1 MLAMC
6 KNKGFTLTELMI
18 AVAVVGI
25 LAAIAVP
32 NYTQYVART
41 KLSEAPSNL
50 MQMAALQE
58 QFYRDFRR
66 YAVGYSDSGAAA
78 TETAGTSNQDGK
90 IAWGSANNKY
100 FTYAVNTATDGQS
113 FYISAVGNSADKV
126 DAYKYFINGNN
137 VRCVYQGTDLLN
149 TLTAYTAALTTCP
162 ATTGWSAW

>member
-1 MLAMC
+1 MRTMR
-6 KNKGFTLTELMI
+6 KNNGFTLIELMI

-41 KLSEAPSNL
+41 KLSEATSNL
-50 MQMAALQE
+50 MQMATLQE

-66 YAVGYSDSGAAA
+66 YGVGYSDAGAAA
-78 TETAGTSNQDGK
+78 TETSGTSNQDGK
-90 IAWGSANNKY
+90 IAWGTTNNKY

-113 FYISAVGNSADKV
+113 FYISAVGNSADKI
-126 DAYKYFINGNN
+126 DSYKYFINGNN
-137 VRCVYQGTDLLN
+137 VRCVYEGTALLG

-162 ATTGWSAW
+162 TTTGWSAW